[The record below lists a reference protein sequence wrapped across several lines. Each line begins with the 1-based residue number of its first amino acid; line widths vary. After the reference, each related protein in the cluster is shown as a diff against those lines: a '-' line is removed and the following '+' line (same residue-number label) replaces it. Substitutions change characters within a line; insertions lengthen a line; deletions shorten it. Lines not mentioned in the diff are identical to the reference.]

1 MATLLPLSRGQCG
14 GKGGTAGTHPA
25 GTQSVEAPMTAEVAR
40 IRVGP
45 DEGDGACSGV
55 TCKFR
60 G

>member
-1 MATLLPLSRGQCG
+1 MVPLLSLSCGHYGGQS
-14 GKGGTAGTHPA
+14 GTAGTHPA

>member
-1 MATLLPLSRGQCG
+1 MAPLLSLSRGHCG
-14 GKGGTAGTHPA
+14 GQGGGAGTHPA

-40 IRVGP
+40 IRVGS
-45 DEGDGACSGV
+45 DEGDGVYCGV